1 MLCEDF
7 KETVKQVIEK
17 QEFGP
22 VHQCIQDILSNALQ
36 GVDPY
41 LVGVDFQAY
50 IKAQEEINRIFQNKK
65 EFCKRIVNTL
75 SKLGNLQIDKSMKD
89 YCERVWTT
97 PQVEVPKPSLN
108 PKQRVRSWANLLSMN
123 NHSSSNNAI
132 SDASDENSE
141 LIG

>member
-1 MLCEDF
+1 
-7 KETVKQVIEK
+7 
-17 QEFGP
+17 
-22 VHQCIQDILSNALQ
+22 
-36 GVDPY
+36 
-41 LVGVDFQAY
+41 
-50 IKAQEEINRIFQNKK
+50 
-65 EFCKRIVNTL
+65 
-75 SKLGNLQIDKSMKD
+75 MKD

-123 NHSSSNNAI
+123 NHSSSNHAI